1 MNTVLLVERSN
12 RFRAHQFAARGVY
25 GLVSKGVI
33 DVAENR
39 FDQVAAVIDLS
50 HDAIGFVSLVSVDHR
65 FRSIVRRV
73 ATAAIVEHV
82 VVGRPLLTRWRY
94 TFRDADNAPLS

>member
-12 RFRAHQFAARGVY
+12 RFRARQFAARGMH

-39 FDQVAAVIDLS
+39 LDQVAAVVDLS
-50 HDAIGFVSLVSVDHR
+50 K
-65 FRSIVRRV
+65 
-73 ATAAIVEHV
+73 IVEHV
-82 VVGRPLLTRWRY
+82 VGGAATPDPMERY
-94 TFRDADNAPLS
+94 LRRRRQCPTPRIPRRS

>member
-50 HDAIGFVSLVSVDHR
+50 NDAIGFCGLR
-65 FRSIVRRV
+65 KR
-73 ATAAIVEHV
+73 
-82 VVGRPLLTRWRY
+82 
-94 TFRDADNAPLS
+94 